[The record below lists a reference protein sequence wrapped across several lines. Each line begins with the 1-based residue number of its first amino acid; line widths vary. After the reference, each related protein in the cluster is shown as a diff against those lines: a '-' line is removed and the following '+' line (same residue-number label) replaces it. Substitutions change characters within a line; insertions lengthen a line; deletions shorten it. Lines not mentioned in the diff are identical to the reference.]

1 MFGKSLMRVWYII
14 PIAVLL
20 LVFSSVTTT
29 ISIAQL
35 GGTCA
40 ALVEDALAAVG
51 NNCGGLGRNSACY
64 GFDNVSATF
73 NDVMPSAFFTR
84 PADLVELVDLQT
96 LITGPLDIQSS
107 RWGIAV
113 LSVQADLP
121 DSLPGQNVTFLLF
134 GDVALENAVDPSVAG
149 AQGEA
154 LEVMTSA
161 DVTLFTRPAAN
172 ANTSATIPTDTRL
185 SADRLSDDLL
195 WVRVVYE
202 DIVGWLRVEEV
213 TSAADITAL
222 PTLSTA
228 PAGTMQ
234 AVRLTTSPIGV
245 NCDAAPP
252 SLLVVQGPQQMTVN
266 LNVNGA
272 ELSIGSTIALWTAN
286 EGDGTTMQL
295 AVIDGGVYLDD
306 GTYIPAGYIAQVTL
320 DEAGSVTGVWTAPR
334 PMTLEEWLLFEPL
347 ENVPLSVLQYEIDVP
362 SELIANLLPTEEPQP
377 DNNPPP
383 NPNNPP
389 ANPPIVTAV
398 DCAGLRPTSP
408 LSGLPYSGVTFYW
421 DGVSSG
427 SISGYRV
434 NVYRDGALAA
444 SFQTGA
450 GQTNVSGDLS
460 SIPLFGSYTWEVQA
474 LVNGVVVCNAPTNV
488 TFARAFPPE
497 NPAPNPP
504 APVVTPIVT
513 PDPVPAPVCGNLI
526 CESPTENSST
536 CPIDCPVTT
545 PDPVPAPVCGDRICQ
560 SPENPDTCPID
571 CPIVTPDPV
580 PAPVCGNEI
589 CEPGE
594 DYLTCSL
601 DCLPPSDCGNEI
613 CEPGEDYLTCSLDCL
628 PPSDCGN
635 EICEPGEDYLT
646 CSLDCPGPNF

>member
-1 MFGKSLMRVWYII
+1 MNLRKSLIRAWYIL

-29 ISIAQL
+29 VTIAQL

-73 NDVMPSAFFTR
+73 NEVMPSAFFTR

-96 LITGPLDIQSS
+96 LITGPLEIESS

-121 DSLPGQNVTFLLF
+121 DALPGQNVTFLLF
-134 GDVALENAVDPSVAG
+134 GDVSLENAVDPSVAG

-154 LEVMTSA
+154 LEVTTSA
-161 DVTLFTRPAAN
+161 DVTLFTRPVAN
-172 ANTSATIPTDTRL
+172 ANTSATVPAATLL

-202 DIVGWLRVEEV
+202 DIVGWLRVEDV

-252 SLLVVQGPQQMTVN
+252 SLLVVQGPQRMTVN

-272 ELSIGSTIALWTAN
+272 ELNIGSTIALWTAT
-286 EGDGTTMQL
+286 EGDNTTMQL

-320 DEAGSVTGVWTAPR
+320 DESGNVTGVWTEPR

-362 SELIANLLPTEEPQP
+362 SELIANLSPTDVPQ

-389 ANPPIVTAV
+389 ANPPVVTAV

-408 LSGLPYSGVTFYW
+408 LDGLPYGGVTFFW
-421 DGVSSG
+421 DSVGSG
-427 SISGYRV
+427 SVTGYRV
-434 NVYRDGALAA
+434 NVYRDGALAV
-444 SFQTGA
+444 SFATGA

-460 SIPLFGSYTWEVQA
+460 GIPLFGSYTWEVQA

-488 TFARAFPPE
+488 SFARSFPAD
-497 NPAPNPP
+497 NPPANPP
-504 APVVTPIVT
+504 APIVT
-513 PDPVPAPVCGNLI
+513 VVPAPVCGNFV

-545 PDPVPAPVCGDRICQ
+545 PEPVPPF
-560 SPENPDTCPID
+560 
-571 CPIVTPDPV
+571 
-580 PAPVCGNEI
+580 CGNEV

-594 DYLTCSL
+594 DSETCYI
-601 DCLPPSDCGNEI
+601 DCFVSEEPFCGNEV
-613 CEPGEDYLTCSLDCL
+613 CEPGEDSETCYIDCFVFEE
-628 PPSDCGN
+628 PFCGN
-635 EICEPGEDYLT
+635 EVCEPGEEAT
-646 CSLDCPGPNF
+646 CTADCFGGVN

>member
-1 MFGKSLMRVWYII
+1 MIVTMFRKSLMRAWYLI
-14 PIAVLL
+14 PILALL
-20 LVFSSVTTT
+20 ILFSSMTATV
-29 ISIAQL
+29 SIAQL

-73 NDVMPSAFFTR
+73 NEVMPGAFFTR

-96 LITGPLDIQSS
+96 LITGPLNIQSS
-107 RWGIAV
+107 QWGIAV

-121 DSLPGQNVTFLLF
+121 DALPGQNVTFLLF
-134 GDVALENAVDPSVAG
+134 GDVALENAVDPSVAS
-149 AQGEA
+149 AQSEPIN
-154 LEVMTSA
+154 VTTSA
-161 DVTLFTRPAAN
+161 EVTLLTRPVAN
-172 ANTSATIPTDTRL
+172 ANTSATVAANTTL

-195 WVRVVYE
+195 WVRVVY
-202 DIVGWLRVEEV
+202 DQIVGWLRVENV
-213 TSAADITAL
+213 NSTADITSL
-222 PTLSTA
+222 PTQSSA
-228 PAGTMQ
+228 PVGTMQ

-272 ELSIGSTIALWTAN
+272 ELNIGSTIALWTAN
-286 EGDGTTMQL
+286 EGDGTRMQL

-320 DEAGSVTGVWTAPR
+320 DEAGNVTGVWTEPR

-347 ENVPLSVLQYEIDVP
+347 ENVPLSVLQYAINVP
-362 SELIANLLPTEEPQP
+362 SELIANITPTDVPQP
-377 DNNPPP
+377 DNNPPT

-389 ANPPIVTAV
+389 ANPPVVTTV
-398 DCAGLRPTSP
+398 DCAAIRPTSP
-408 LSGLPYSGVTFYW
+408 LNGLPYGSTTFYW
-421 DGVSSG
+421 DGVANVSS
-427 SISGYRV
+427 YRV

-444 SFQTGA
+444 SFTSSGA
-450 GQTNVSGDLS
+450 QTNVTGDLS

-474 LVNGVVVCNAPTNV
+474 LVNGVVLCTVPTN
-488 TFARAFPPE
+488 TSFPRAFPPE

-504 APVVTPIVT
+504 APVVTP
-513 PDPVPAPVCGNLI
+513 DPVPAPVCGNDI

-536 CPIDCPVTT
+536 CPLDCPVTT
-545 PDPVPAPVCGDRICQ
+545 PDPNPSFCGNEVCEPG
-560 SPENPDTCPID
+560 ENSETCYID
-571 CPIVTPDPV
+571 CFIPEEPF
-580 PAPVCGNEI
+580 CGNEI

-594 DYLTCSL
+594 NAETCSI
-601 DCLPPSDCGNEI
+601 DCYIIEEPFCGNEI
-613 CEPGEDYLTCSLDCL
+613 CEAGEDPEVC
-628 PPSDCGN
+628 PSDCFAN
-635 EICEPGEDYLT
+635 
-646 CSLDCPGPNF
+646 NF